1 MIIYKLRPDSI
12 PVRIDT
18 EAKTI
23 TNVVNKPTEKILG
36 FMTNEEYYTR
46 YVASAEEWPHTT
58 EEIFNTAKAEV
69 LVALSVI

>member
-46 YVASAEEWPHTT
+46 YVSGAEEWPLIT
-58 EEIFNTAKAEV
+58 EEEFNTAKSAV
-69 LVALSVI
+69 LAALSII